1 MPLYPLLPISLLLAG
16 IHGAVALC
24 VLLSVAIA
32 FTWRGQS
39 MYAHVGAALLVL
51 FVFVRPDAAPLPADG
66 PYAFTIESR
75 RDNGPTARLY
85 GQIDGT
91 EGVLT
96 GRELT
101 LGRPGETCLVTFTDT
116 PFAPLRNTGGFD
128 EAAWAHGAGL
138 VFKGKDTAIEACRPS
153 DGIAGEM
160 LRWKERQLAR
170 IEATYRPDVAL
181 YMEALLFGE
190 SRLLDEDTSFSYRVT
205 GLLHLL
211 VISGSHIALLVLGLR
226 WLTKPLPLRRETK
239 TLLILVAVTLFGWL
253 TGFSPPVA
261 RAVLVADVLLG
272 LSLFGYRV
280 RDPIRL
286 LSWCAAFLLALQPY
300 LLWNLGFQLTV
311 AMTLFLLVTRS
322 IWTGPF
328 GLAVYAQWFGLILL
342 WPVQPIISVLA
353 PVYNVVGA
361 FLISWVVIPLALVA
375 YIVPTAEPLLHPILD
390 GLNGTFALHHDWQP
404 WLPLHEFTFWHA
416 LALAIVLWGG
426 LMLLEWKRWSG
437 WGLAVLGLML
447 MHGGLEWIEEP
458 RVTFLDVGQGD
469 AIVVE
474 YGEVTGVIDVGGVF
488 QDPKESKRST
498 YDPGADVVAPYIWKR
513 GETRLDFLLLTH
525 ADHDHVG
532 GLSGLLSSVDVDEVW
547 LSAEVADS
555 AKRNALLAE
564 LAAYQVPVRLLK
576 SGDRPYPWMWVVAP
590 GEAGEDENANSVS
603 LFMQVGML
611 TYLLTGDLPEERE
624 GMIPTVDVDVFKLG
638 HHGSNTSSSEELLH
652 RIDPEWVIIS
662 VGRNNRY
669 GHPHLDTLQRLE
681 GRRVLRTDEDGMVV
695 CERNRCRGI
704 VTKAVPP

>member
-16 IHGAVALC
+16 MHGSIALC
-24 VLLSVAIA
+24 LLLSGAIA

-39 MYAHVGAALLVL
+39 VYAHIGVVLLVL
-51 FVFVRPDAAPLPADG
+51 FVFVRPDAEPLPVDG
-66 PYAFTIESR
+66 PYLFAIESR
-75 RDNGPTARLY
+75 RDNGQSARLY
-85 GQIDGT
+85 GQVDGT

-96 GRELT
+96 GRDLA
-101 LGRPGETCLVTFTDT
+101 LGRPGETCLVNFTHA
-116 PFAPLRNTGGFD
+116 PFSPLRNTGGFD
-128 EAAWAHGAGL
+128 EAAWAYGAGL
-138 VFKGKDTAIEACRPS
+138 VFKGRDVAIEVCRPS
-153 DGIAGEM
+153 DGVSGRM

-170 IEATYRPDVAL
+170 IETTYRPDVAL

-226 WLTKPLPLRRETK
+226 WSTRPLPLRRETK
-239 TLLILVAVTLFGWL
+239 TLLILVAVTSFGWL

-272 LSLFGYRV
+272 LSLFGYRI

-286 LSWCAAFLLALQPY
+286 LSWCAA
-300 LLWNLGFQLTV
+300 
-311 AMTLFLLVTRS
+311 FLLVTRS

-353 PVYNVVGA
+353 PVYNVIGA
-361 FLISWVVIPLALVA
+361 FLISWVVIPLALFA

-390 GLNGTFALHHDWQP
+390 GLNGTFALHHDWRP

-416 LALAIVLWGG
+416 LVLAVVLWGG

-437 WGLAVLGLML
+437 WGLAVIALLL
-447 MHGGLEWIEEP
+447 MHGVLEWAEEP

-469 AIVVE
+469 AVVVE

-513 GETRLDFLLLTH
+513 GETHLDFLLLTH

-532 GLSGLLSSVDVDEVW
+532 GLSGLLSSIAVDEVW
-547 LSAEVADS
+547 LSAEVADQG
-555 AKRNALLAE
+555 KRDELLAE
-564 LAAYQVPVRLLK
+564 LAVYQVPVRLLS

-603 LFMQVGML
+603 LFMQVGAL
-611 TYLLTGDLPEERE
+611 TYLLTGDLPDTRE
-624 GMIPTVDVDVFKLG
+624 DMIPTVDVDVFKLG
-638 HHGSNTSSSEELLH
+638 HHGSNTSSSEALLH
-652 RIDPEWVIIS
+652 RINPEWVIIS
-662 VGRNNRY
+662 VGGNNRY

-681 GRRVLRTDEDGMVV
+681 GKRVLRTDEDGMVV

-704 VTKAVPP
+704 VKKAVPP

>member
-1 MPLYPLLPISLLLAG
+1 MPLYPLLPISLLIAG
-16 IHGAVALC
+16 IHGSVALC
-24 VLLSVAIA
+24 LLLSGAIT

-39 MYAHVGAALLVL
+39 VYAHVGAVLLAL
-51 FVFVRPDAAPLPADG
+51 FVFVRPDAEPLSADG
-66 PYAFTIESR
+66 PYLFAIESR
-75 RDNGPTARLY
+75 RDNGQSARLY

-96 GRELT
+96 GRDLA
-101 LGRPGETCLVTFTDT
+101 LGRPGETCLVTFTQT

-128 EAAWAHGAGL
+128 EAAWAYGAGL
-138 VFKGKDTAIEACRPS
+138 AFKGNDVAIEACRPS
-153 DGIAGEM
+153 TGMSGRM

-170 IEATYRPDVAL
+170 IETTYRPDVAL
-181 YMEALLFGE
+181 YMEALLFGD

-226 WLTKPLPLRRETK
+226 WSTRPLPLRRETK
-239 TLLILVAVTLFGWL
+239 TLLILVAVTSFGWL

-261 RAVLVADVLLG
+261 RAVLVADVLLV

-300 LLWNLGFQLTV
+300 LFWNLGFQLTV

-342 WPVQPIISVLA
+342 WPVQPVISVLA

-361 FLISWVVIPLALVA
+361 FLISWVVIPLALFA

-390 GLNGTFALHHDWQP
+390 GLNGTFALHHDWRP

-416 LALAIVLWGG
+416 LGLAVVLWGG

-437 WGLAVLGLML
+437 WGLAVIALLL
-447 MHGGLEWIEEP
+447 MHAVLEWAEAP

-469 AIVVE
+469 AVVVE

-532 GLSGLLSSVDVDEVW
+532 GLSGLLSSIEVDEVW
-547 LSAEVADS
+547 LSAEVADQG
-555 AKRNALLAE
+555 KRDELLAE
-564 LAAYQVPVRLLK
+564 LAAYQVPVRLLS

-603 LFMQVGML
+603 LFMQVGAL
-611 TYLLTGDLPEERE
+611 TYLLTGDLPDTREE
-624 GMIPTVDVDVFKLG
+624 MIPTVDVDVFKLG
-638 HHGSNTSSSEELLH
+638 HHGSNTSSSEALLN
-652 RIDPEWVIIS
+652 RINPEWVIIS

-681 GRRVLRTDEDGMVV
+681 GKRVLRTDEDGMVV